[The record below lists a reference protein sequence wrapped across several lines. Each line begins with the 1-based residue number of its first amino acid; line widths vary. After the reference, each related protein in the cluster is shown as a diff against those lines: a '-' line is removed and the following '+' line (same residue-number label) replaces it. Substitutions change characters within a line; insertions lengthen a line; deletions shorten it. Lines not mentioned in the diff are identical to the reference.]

1 MEQTDASGD
10 DLQRIDRISR
20 TAERRLRS
28 AGVRTWADLAARSPE
43 EIARIVSVRAERIER
58 EDWIGQ
64 AAELAEGAPPAAEAV
79 EQPVSPSEDREHY
92 ESFMVTLTVD
102 DDNQVIRTA
111 ATHVGTEHEE
121 PWAGWDA
128 ERLLGFFARYATL
141 PGRSATTVGAA
152 EAAGEVEPGPPA
164 GQVPSESSPTPVP
177 APVEESATR
186 APAPAPSLLR
196 FEVVSL
202 ASGAVQWLLK
212 AGEPFAVR
220 LTFGAPEG
228 PPSGRQ
234 PIGYTARVVATALG
248 GRGQRTVGEE
258 AGQFDPAGATLVELR
273 SDAGLPEG
281 FYQLEGVVLL
291 GGGAS
296 ARPARLLPLQG
307 RVLQVD

>member
-10 DLQRIDRISR
+10 DLQRIDRISQ
-20 TAERRLRS
+20 TAERKLRS
-28 AGVRTWADLAARSPE
+28 AGVRTYVDLAARSPD
-43 EIARIVSVRAERIER
+43 EIARIVSVRADRIER
-58 EDWIGQ
+58 EDWVGQ
-64 AAELAEGAPPAAEAV
+64 AAELAEAARSAAEEV
-79 EQPVSPSEDREHY
+79 EQPVSPPEDREHY

-128 ERLLGFFARYATL
+128 ERLLGFLGRYATL
-141 PGRSATTVGAA
+141 PGRTATTVEAA
-152 EAAGEVEPGPPA
+152 EAAGKVKPGPPP
-164 GQVPSESSPTPVP
+164 GQLPSEPSPTPVP
-177 APVEESATR
+177 APLEESAAR
-186 APAPAPSLLR
+186 APAPAPPLRR

-220 LTFGAPEG
+220 LTFGSPEG
-228 PPSGRQ
+228 PSPGRQ
-234 PIGYTARVVATALG
+234 PIGYTARVFAKALG
-248 GRGQRTVGEE
+248 GPGQRIVGEE
-258 AGQFDPAGATLVELR
+258 HGQFDPAGATLVELR
-273 SDAGLPEG
+273 NDAGLPEG

-291 GGGAS
+291 GEEAS
-296 ARPARLLPLQG
+296 ARPRRLLPLQG